1 MPAHA
6 YNECFKICAYHL
18 QNVLKQER
26 HMKTLEEARANIDAI
41 DAQMAQ
47 LFEARMREVEAVALY
62 KQATGLPI
70 EDKAREASAQTAHAQ
85 EVTDPAIRAYYTD
98 MHRNLVEISKAYQ
111 RQLLQGMRIAYSGVE
126 GAFANIAA
134 RRIFPEEQIVGFL
147 NFQEAYDAVVQGDCD
162 CAVLPIENSY
172 AGEVSQVVDLMFDG
186 PLQVNG
192 VYTLR
197 ILQNLLG
204 LPGATV
210 HDVHKVISHPQALAQ
225 CMPYIKEHGFVT
237 EDAVNT
243 ARAAAAVAA
252 ASDKSVAAI
261 ASAETSD
268 LYGLEVIERAINKS
282 LLNTTRFAVFSR
294 CENTSRARTNSTFM
308 MLFAVNNETGA
319 LANAIN
325 VIARHGFNMTSLRSH
340 PLKNKPWQYYFYV
353 EAEGD
358 ESSEEG
364 KRMISELQE
373 HCSQIKVV
381 GHYNAEVALEEA

>member
-1 MPAHA
+1 M
-6 YNECFKICAYHL
+6 KM
-18 QNVLKQER
+18 QENAGNKTNDR
-26 HMKTLEEARANIDAI
+26 YRSENKHMKSLEEARANIDAI
-41 DAQMAQ
+41 DTQIAQ
-47 LFEARMREVEAVALY
+47 LFEARMREIEDVALY
-62 KQATGLPI
+62 KQANGLPI
-70 EDKAREASAQTAHAQ
+70 EDVAREENASAEHAKH
-85 EVTDPAIRAYYTD
+85 VTDPVIRSYYVD
-98 MHRNLVEISKAYQ
+98 LQHSMLNISKAYQ

-147 NFQEAYDAVVQGDCD
+147 NFQEAYDAVVSGDCD

-172 AGEVSQVVDLMFDG
+172 AGEVSQVVDLMFSG
-186 PLQVNG
+186 SLHVNG

-204 LPGATV
+204 LPGTSVA
-210 HDVHKVISHPQALAQ
+210 DVRTVISHPQALAQ

-243 ARAAAAVAA
+243 ARAAAAVAQA
-252 ASDKSVAAI
+252 GDPSVAAI
-261 ASAETSD
+261 ASAETSN
-268 LYGLEVIERAINKS
+268 LYGLEVIERGINKS

-294 CENTSRARTNSTFM
+294 CENPSRARTNSTFM
-308 MLFAVNNETGA
+308 MLFAVNNEAGA

-325 VIARHGFNMTSLRSH
+325 VIARHGFNMTTLRSH

-358 ESSEEG
+358 ESSETG
-364 KRMISELQE
+364 KSMLSELQE
-373 HCSQIKVV
+373 HCSQIKII
-381 GHYNAEVALEEA
+381 GHYNMEVPLEDNE